1 MPKLKIA
8 SRVLALASVI
18 LLSLTGCGGGGD
30 SGSNTTGIPPVQA
43 STGVVSGRVADA
55 ETGEA
60 VAGVTVRIGTQS
72 ATSDA
77 NGKYSFATVPV
88 GTNIVAQF
96 SKPNYASNFATVDVL
111 NARTSVANRGL
122 SKVGVKLDVNAT
134 TGGTVVLAGSPA
146 QVQLPAASIV
156 NAATG
161 AAFTGTM
168 LVEMTPINPARNPAS
183 MPGNYRAQGET
194 APIESMG
201 ALQVE
206 MRDSTGALLNL
217 APGKTATIRIPVP
230 ATSTSPPLTIPLY
243 YFKES
248 TGLWVREG
256 TATLAGSP
264 PQQYYEGQVSHF
276 TAWNADQPLETINIK
291 GCVVDEHGQPLAA
304 SVSTTGLDYTG
315 LSSVQTDAGGLFSVP
330 ARRNSHVLVTAEVET
345 DSGSV
350 EVTTG
355 SSDLTLAQCIVVA
368 AKPPVIMA
376 PPTALA
382 IAPGTFGSLTVI
394 ATNAAHYQWYHDG
407 VAIAGSDW
415 SLLLLAGQTG
425 AAGNYYVVVSNV
437 HGSVQSAPV
446 AVTISAPVVAPVILS
461 QPQDASVL
469 VGGVAS
475 FTVQA
480 QGDSLTYQWL
490 RNEVAIPGANG
501 PQLTLP
507 AAVAGDDGAQYRVRV
522 SNVAGSPLS
531 NPATLHV
538 TAEAVAP
545 AIVQAPANVT
555 VAVGQSATF
564 AVQASGTGPLNYQW
578 LRNGTAIP
586 NAIGTSYQ
594 TPATVAGDTGALFAV
609 RVSNAKGNVT
619 STAASLTV
627 SQASTVSGLYL
638 SFAQGTSINQQYG
651 VGAIPAAGGA
661 AVSLMAAGQGSNAGM
676 LIQAQ
681 VSNGLISG
689 VHVRNLLFWKNQQ
702 LVRRELVSSSS
713 LPAEVRVSNL
723 TIDGVCNLES
733 TSGGFASEGNDYAD
747 NNRSWKII
755 QKKGADGNCNTDDD
769 RFFAVRLTMSPT
781 ESPIEVSRP
790 VATVHTSQG
799 VLSGWVVRNGQQ
811 LQRVNADF
819 SNPVTLFTLPGDDLN
834 ATDDIG
840 NTNGWV
846 FTSGSGVYGV
856 DLSAAA
862 PVTPTKIA
870 TLAGGEAVTAVDY
883 ANSDDAIVAISG
895 VNATRVVRFV
905 ASTKAVTALG
915 VVAANSSIGHVT
927 PSRAIMISAAGTVVA
942 LPLAGG
948 AVETVY
954 TPPTATFP
962 IIIFHGGERLWIQL
976 PRATL
981 SVNSNGSDPQT
992 VADARIAG
1000 CINKAFIRFDGLQ
1013 ECDAAML
1020 IVGGSVARSYDA
1032 VTGTARITYG
1042 NVTAINSQQ
1051 YSVFTMTLAAWGQ
1064 TAVLTQYVGNL
1075 NSTGAGLATNF
1086 FLKTDQAGL
1095 TPIVLQ

>member
-8 SRVLALASVI
+8 SRVLALASVL
-18 LLSLTGCGGGGD
+18 LLSLSGCGGGGD
-30 SGSNTTGIPPVQA
+30 NSSTEVPPVQA

-60 VAGVTVRIGTQS
+60 VSGVTVRIGAQS

-77 NGKYSFATVPV
+77 NGKYSVASVPV
-88 GTNIVAQF
+88 GTNVVAQF
-96 SKPNYASNFATVDVL
+96 SKTNYASNFATVEVL
-111 NARTSVANRGL
+111 KARTSVANRGL
-122 SKVGVKLDVNAT
+122 SKVGVKLDVNAA

-146 QVQLPAASIV
+146 QVQLPAGGIV
-156 NAATG
+156 NVATG

-168 LVEMTPINPARNPAS
+168 SVEMTPINPARNPAS

-230 ATSTSPPLTIPLY
+230 ATSVSPPLTIPLY

-276 TAWNADQPLETINIK
+276 TAWNADQPLETITIK
-291 GCVVDEHGQPLAA
+291 GCVVDEHGQPLVA
-304 SVSTTGLDYTG
+304 SVSSLGLDYTG
-315 LSSVQTDAGGLFSVP
+315 TSTVQTDAGGLFSVP
-330 ARRNSHVLVTAEVET
+330 ARRNSHVLVTADVDT

-350 EVTTG
+350 DVSTG
-355 SSDLTLAQCIVVA
+355 SSDLTLSSCIVVA
-368 AKPPVIMA
+368 AKPPVILT

-382 IAPGTFGSLTVI
+382 IAPGTFGSLAVI
-394 ATNAAHYQWYHDG
+394 ATNAAHYQWFHDG
-407 VAIAGSDW
+407 VAMPGSDW
-415 SLLLLAGQTG
+415 SVLLLAGQTG

-446 AVTISAPVVAPVILS
+446 AVTVSTPVVAPVILS

-469 VGGVAS
+469 VGGVAT

-480 QGDSLTYQWL
+480 QGNSLTYQWL

-501 PQLTLP
+501 PQLILP

-531 NPATLHV
+531 NAATLHV
-538 TAEAVAP
+538 TADAVAP
-545 AIVQAPANVT
+545 AIVQAPANAT

-564 AVQASGTGPLNYQW
+564 AVQASGTGPLTYQW

-586 NAIGTSYQ
+586 NANGSSYQ

-609 RVSNAKGNVT
+609 RVSNTKGNVT
-619 STAASLTV
+619 SATASLTV

-638 SFAQGTSINQQYG
+638 SFAQGASINGEYG
-651 VGAIPAAGGA
+651 VGAISANGGA
-661 AVSLMAAGQGSNAGM
+661 AVSLMAPGQGSDAG
-676 LIQAQ
+676 IFGQAQ

-689 VHVRNLLFWKNQQ
+689 VHIRNLLFWKNQQ
-702 LVRRELVSSSS
+702 LVRRELVSNSS

-723 TIDGVCNLES
+723 STDGVCNFD
-733 TSGGFASEGNDYAD
+733 TSSSGFASQGNDYAD
-747 NNRSWKII
+747 SSRSWRIV
-755 QKKGADGNCNTDDD
+755 QKQGADGTCDTDDD

-781 ESPIEVSRP
+781 DSPIEVSRP

-819 SNPVTLFTLPGDDLN
+819 SNPVTLFTLPGDDLD
-834 ATDDIG
+834 ASDDTG
-840 NTNGWV
+840 DTNGWI
-846 FTSGSGVYGV
+846 FTSGTGVYAV
-856 DLSAAA
+856 DLSSAA

-870 TLAGGEAVTAVDY
+870 TLAGGETVTSVDY
-883 ANSDDAIVAISG
+883 GNADDAVVAIGG

-905 ASTKAVTALG
+905 VSTKAVSALG
-915 VVAANSSIGHVT
+915 VVAANSTIGHVT
-927 PSRAIMISAAGTVVA
+927 PSRVIMVSTGGTVVA

-948 AVETVY
+948 AVQTVY

-962 IIIFHGGERLWIQL
+962 IIIYHGGERLWIQL
-976 PRATL
+976 PTATL
-981 SVNSNGSDPQT
+981 SVNSNGSDLQT
-992 VADARIAG
+992 ITDSRIAG
-1000 CINKAFIRFDGLQ
+1000 CISKAFSRFDGLE
-1013 ECDAAML
+1013 ECDAVMVV
-1020 IVGGSVARSYDA
+1020 IGGSVARSYDA
-1032 VTGTARITYG
+1032 ATGTARITYG
-1042 NVTAINSQQ
+1042 NVTATNSQQ
-1051 YSVFTMTLAAWGQ
+1051 YSLFTMTLAAWGQ
-1064 TAVLTQYVGNL
+1064 TAVLTQVVANL
-1075 NSTGAGLATNF
+1075 NNSAPGLATSF